1 VAIRPV
7 RRALL
12 ACAARMGSQDVLDAK
27 LLKALGHPLRMRLLT
42 FVTEQGE
49 ASPVQMSRAF
59 DQPLATV
66 SHHTRVLRDLGYLEL
81 SRTRP
86 RRGALE
92 HYYRATAA
100 PFLDDEHW
108 ELLPVPVRRRV
119 AAQLFRQV
127 LRDAA
132 SAGQSGGF
140 DAPSAHVARMVL
152 DLDARGWRDLSGAV
166 LTLLKRAEAIQA
178 RSDARREAGRGRPEP
193 PRRSELAVLH
203 FALADLAGSPDGPEP
218 HPRAPRL
225 P

>member
-1 VAIRPV
+1 MDSSDAF
-7 RRALL
+7 
-12 ACAARMGSQDVLDAK
+12 DAK
-27 LLKALGHPLRMRLLT
+27 VLKALGHPLRMRLLT

-49 ASPVQMSRAF
+49 ASPVEMSRAL
-59 DQPLATV
+59 DQPLAMV

-81 SRTRP
+81 SRTEP

-92 HYYRATAA
+92 HYYRATGS

-132 SAGQSGGF
+132 AAGQGGGF
-140 DAPSAHVARMVL
+140 DVPGAHVARMVL
-152 DLDARGWRDLSGAV
+152 DLDQRGWRDLSRAV
-166 LTLLKRAEAIQA
+166 LAFLKRAEAIQE
-178 RSDARREAGRGRPEP
+178 RSDARRDADRGEP
-193 PRRSELAVLH
+193 SRRSELAVLH
-203 FALADLAGSPDGPEP
+203 FARADGAGSSDGSARQTRP
-218 HPRAPRL
+218 PRL

>member
-1 VAIRPV
+1 MDSSEA
-7 RRALL
+7 
-12 ACAARMGSQDVLDAK
+12 LDAK
-27 LLKALGHPLRMRLLT
+27 VLKALGHPLRMRLLT

-49 ASPVQMSRAF
+49 ASPIEMSRAF
-59 DQPLATV
+59 DQPLAMV

-81 SRTRP
+81 TRTEP

-119 AAQLFRQV
+119 AAQLFGQV

-132 SAGQSGGF
+132 AAGQSGGF
-140 DAPSAHVARMVL
+140 DVPRAHVARMVL
-152 DLDARGWRDLSGAV
+152 DLDQRGWRDLSGAV
-166 LTLLKRAEAIQA
+166 FALLKRAEAIQQ
-178 RSDARREAGRGRPEP
+178 RSDARHRADRGEP
-193 PRRSELAVLH
+193 SRRSELAVLH
-203 FALADLAGSPDGPEP
+203 FALPDLASSPDVPAR
-218 HPRAPRL
+218 HPRPPGL

>member
-108 ELLPVPVRRRV
+108 QLLPVPVRRRV

-152 DLDARGWRDLSGAV
+152 DLDARGWRDLSRAV

-193 PRRSELAVLH
+193 SRRSELAVLH
-203 FALADLAGSPDGPEP
+203 FARADLAGSPGGPEP